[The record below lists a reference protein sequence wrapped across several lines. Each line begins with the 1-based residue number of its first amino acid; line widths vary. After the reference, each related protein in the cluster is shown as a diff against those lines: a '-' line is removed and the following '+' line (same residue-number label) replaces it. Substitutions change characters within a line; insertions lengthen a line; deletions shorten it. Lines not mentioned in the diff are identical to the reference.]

1 MGPDV
6 WVPLTRELTAYT
18 HNQSPASTTW
28 NIQHDLN
35 TIDITVA
42 VYGTDNQMFIP
53 DSIQTTGVN
62 TATVTFSSAVAGRAV
77 VITGSIDG
85 PVRKTPDGNLIVD
98 WTNITSKPSFALV
111 STTGNYNDLSNKPSL
126 AAVATSGSYADLAN
140 TPTLFDGQY
149 SSLTGAPSLAAV
161 ATSGS
166 YADLSNKP
174 TINTLVPTQTG
185 NAGKF
190 LTTDGS
196 VVSWTALKPSK
207 VFTVGIDAATIQGC
221 IDLCTNASA
230 SNVYAVMI
238 PPGVYTENL
247 TLKGSV
253 VLIGMGNS
261 LDTKT
266 VVIKGTHTFTGS
278 AVQVLDNR
286 FSLGNL
292 LLDANG
298 ATTTP
303 HFTLAGTTT
312 AQIDIVGCNIQ
323 HTSSSTASVAFSL
336 GSNITLYFIDSW
348 LTLNQNSGTGGTQFS
363 LSSGNLYI
371 MNSVTVGGTR
381 VFEQTGA
388 GYIQTTFSTLS
399 CGGDNAVRI
408 YGNGSAAFPSSGLL
422 SMGWSTLQ
430 NTGTNGNG
438 INLLAAGA
446 SVGAFGCT
454 FDVLAGASNYVVTGV
469 AGTSFS
475 SANNMYTNIP
485 GILSRN
491 VKIKNTVTALAYTS
505 SLSSSA

>member
-1 MGPDV
+1 MKFYGNANLQHNQLQNAELTDNIVISPLSAFPVAHGAGHITFVNDVLYICSSTTPTDV
-6 WVPLTRELTAYT
+6 WIPLTTELTAYSWEQSTPSDSWEIT
-18 HNQSPASTTW
+18 HN
-28 NIQHDLN
+28 LN
-35 TIDITVA
+35 TADVGVI
-42 VYGTDNQMFIP
+42 VYDSTSKAIVP
-53 DSIQTTGVN
+53 DEILVTGVN
-62 TATVTFSSAVAGRAV
+62 TVTVTFSSLQTGKAV
-77 VITGSIDG
+77 VITGKFDG
-85 PVRKTPDGNLIVD
+85 PPRTAPGGE
-98 WTNITSKPSFALV
+98 LV
-111 STTGNYNDLSNKPSL
+111 VSWDNVTD
-126 AAVATSGSYADLAN
+126 
-140 TPTLFDGQY
+140 
-149 SSLTGAPSLAAV
+149 
-161 ATSGS
+161 
-166 YADLSNKP
+166 KP
-174 TINTLVPTQTG
+174 TINTLVPTQAG

-190 LTTDGS
+190 LTTNGS
-196 VVSWTALKPSK
+196 TVSWTALKPSR

-221 IDLCTNASA
+221 IDLCTSASA
-230 SNVYAVMI
+230 SNVYAIMI

-312 AQIDIVGCNIQ
+312 AQIDIVGCNVQ

-348 LTLNQNSGTGGTQFS
+348 LTMNQNSGTGGTQFS

-371 MNSVTVGGTR
+371 MNSVTFGGTR

-408 YGNGSAAFPSSGLL
+408 YGNGSAAFPFPSSGLL

-430 NTGTNGNG
+430 NTGANGNG

-505 SLSSSA
+505 SLTSSA